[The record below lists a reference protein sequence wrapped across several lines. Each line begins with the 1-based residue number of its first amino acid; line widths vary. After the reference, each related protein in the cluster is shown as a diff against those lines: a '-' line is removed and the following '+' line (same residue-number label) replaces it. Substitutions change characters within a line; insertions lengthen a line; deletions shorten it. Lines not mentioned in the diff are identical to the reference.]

1 MRRLVAGL
9 QRSQTE
15 PPTLNPI
22 LPNASF
28 PPYSFSPPPV
38 FGLCFLCFSLC
49 LPLVKNLTLL
59 GENVGRVLDEELE

>member
-9 QRSQTE
+9 QRSHRE
-15 PPTLNPI
+15 PPTLNPV

-28 PPYSFSPPPV
+28 PPHSFSSPPV
-38 FGLCFLCFSLC
+38 FGSCFLCFSLC

-59 GENVGRVLDEELE
+59 GENVGQALGEELE